1 MPRQLCRYQRRGEI
15 QVEKCDRSKSIVAH
29 GLAEKIVEPREAERL
44 PDEVTRPWMTQFL
57 KLDPAIALRKLD
69 VPVLALDGSLDL
81 AVPAALDLPA
91 IRDALRLDRDATIL
105 ELPGLNHLFQ
115 NAKTGAPSEFAR
127 IPETMAPSALAL
139 ITNWVR
145 KRSTLPPR
153 PASPKNRFDT
163 SI

>member
-1 MPRQLCRYQRRGEI
+1 MSNSPRTARRLTGYRRQTPAASPAKPNDPSRSQRCPGRF
-15 QVEKCDRSKSIVAH
+15 
-29 GLAEKIVEPREAERL
+29 KIN
-44 PDEVTRPWMTQFL
+44 
-57 KLDPAIALRKLD
+57 